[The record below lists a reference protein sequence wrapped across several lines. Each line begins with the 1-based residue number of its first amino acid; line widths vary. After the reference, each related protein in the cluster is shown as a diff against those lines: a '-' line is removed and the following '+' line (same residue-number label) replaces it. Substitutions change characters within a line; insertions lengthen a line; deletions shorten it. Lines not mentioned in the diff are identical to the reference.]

1 MGHIHLNVHDI
12 EVQKQF
18 WVKQMGA
25 TPVMVSNIEVM
36 KFPGSL
42 IFLKKADPTGGS
54 EESAVQH
61 FGFKV
66 KDFPGYK
73 QRMRDAGFAVEE
85 NVNGIT
91 AYVMGPDKVKVELL
105 EDKTL
110 TVPIVNHHI
119 HFYTKNLNE
128 TKAWYVKT
136 FDAVGG
142 KRGRFEAADIPGVNL
157 TFSEPEGPAAA
168 QAAQPTKGRSLDHIG
183 FEVKNLEAFCKKLEA
198 GGIKF
203 DIPYRKVPALGLS
216 IAFFT
221 DPFGTY
227 IELTEGLDKI

>member
-1 MGHIHLNVHDI
+1 MGHIHLNVHDVA
-12 EVQKQF
+12 VQKEF
-18 WVKQMGA
+18 WVKHMGA
-25 TPVMVSNIEVM
+25 TALMLGNNDVM
-36 KFPGSL
+36 KFPGAFV
-42 IFLKKADPTGGS
+42 FLKKADPIGGS
-54 EESAVQH
+54 EESVVQH

-73 QRMRDAGFAVEE
+73 KRMRDAGFAVEE
-85 NVNGIT
+85 NPNGVA
-91 AYVMGPDKVKVELL
+91 AYVMGPDKVKVELI

-110 TVPIVNHHI
+110 AVPIVNHHI
-119 HFYTKNLNE
+119 HFYTKNLAE

-142 KRGRFEAADIPGVNL
+142 MRGKFEAADLPGVNL
-157 TFSEPEGPAAA
+157 TFSAAEAPAAA
-168 QAAQPTKGRSLDHIG
+168 LPTKGRAIDHIG
-183 FEVKNLEAFCKKLEA
+183 FEVKNLEAFCKKLEV

-203 DIPYRKVPALGLS
+203 DVPFRKVPALGLS

-227 IELTEGLDKI
+227 VELTEGLDKI